1 MTRRVLL
8 ALATVALT
16 LVTGGCNVTNLFLAF
31 VPEVIYRD
39 GVWTEK
45 ECVVFTGSPFE
56 ITSGKY
62 RVLGSLPSG
71 APPPRLIK
79 FRFTGFGADERRVG
93 KRQVRIK
100 VNDDGSIDD
109 TVNNKK
115 ELALDQGDTLCIA
128 IRPEGADI
136 QRSSTRVAGRE
147 QQVVLNAF
155 KLE

>member
-1 MTRRVLL
+1 MARRMFL
-8 ALATVALT
+8 ALAMVALA

-31 VPEVIYRD
+31 VPEVIYLD

-45 ECVVFTGSPFE
+45 ECLIFTGSPFE

-71 APPPRLIK
+71 APPPRVIK
-79 FRFTGFGADERRVG
+79 FRFTRFGADERRME

-100 VNDDGSIDD
+100 VNDDGTIDD

-136 QRSSTRVAGRE
+136 QRSSIRAGRE
-147 QQVVLNAF
+147 PQVVLNAF